1 MRLPKERREVEGEV
15 SHATGGCACGAVRY
29 EVSAQALMAAI
40 CHCRDCQRTGGGP
53 YAGHSFVPAGGFQL
67 TKGAPAV
74 YETRSDSGHKV
85 SRFFCRGCG
94 SPLYAKSTSMPDGV
108 GIRASSLDDPDGFRP
123 TMHVFTD
130 SAPSWAF
137 SSDALPKF
145 ARTPD

>member
-1 MRLPKERREVEGEV
+1 M

-29 EVSAQALMAAI
+29 EVSAQALIAAI

-67 TKGAPAV
+67 TKGVPGV

-145 ARTPD
+145 ARTPE